1 MTKSFIDSNGRPLPI
16 FWPLTTQ
23 AKAFTVAAAAIA
35 NAVGDEVR
43 LVRVWATTDCHIAVG
58 ITPVATTADMPVT
71 AKVETYIPV
80 NGGDKLSAI
89 RITAD
94 GTLYVTE
101 LL

>member
-1 MTKSFIDSNGRPLPI
+1 MTKTFIDSNGRPHPI

-23 AKAFTVAAAAIA
+23 NKGYTVASAAIT
-35 NAVGDEVR
+35 NPVGATVR
-43 LVRVWATTDCHIAVG
+43 LVRVWCTQDCHVAVG

-80 NGGDKLSAI
+80 NGGDKLAAI
-89 RITAD
+89 RMTAD
-94 GTLYVTE
+94 GTMYVTE